1 MGASRHVRAL
11 EAALEGTDTLGA
23 AAERLKHSGFP
34 LIVVFVSL
42 PFLQPIPL
50 GGLSTVVGP
59 FIALQGWQ
67 LARGRKALWLPRW
80 IARRDLNERTQDILL
95 AAAKKFFALVDRVA
109 RPRLVELARSER
121 ASGAGIAVSGVFLAL
136 PFPLP
141 LSNMICAGPA
151 ALLALGML
159 EDDGALSL
167 LGWLGLLVC
176 AAYHYGVAVLGA
188 DGLRALWKGAFA

>member
-1 MGASRHVRAL
+1 MAASRHVRAL
-11 EAALEGTDTLGA
+11 EAALDGA
-23 AAERLKHSGFP
+23 ATFGDAAERLKHAGFP
-34 LIVVFVSL
+34 LVVVFVSL

-50 GGLSTVVGP
+50 GGLSTIVGP

-67 LARGRKALWLPRW
+67 LARGRRALWLPAW
-80 IARRDLNERTQDILL
+80 IARRPLDERARTIMLS
-95 AAAKKFFALVDRVA
+95 AAEKFFALVDRAA

-121 ASGAGIAVSGVFLAL
+121 VCGAGIALSGALLAL

-151 ALLALGML
+151 ALLALGLL
-159 EDDGALSL
+159 EDDGAISL

-176 AAYHYGVAVLGA
+176 LAYHYGVAVLGA
-188 DGLRALWKGAFA
+188 DGLRALRAAAG